1 MTTAKTPTALA
12 FADIE
17 PGDDLP
23 AREIDLDGGWIA
35 AHARAMDM
43 AVPRFTDDEGARR
56 EGLPG
61 QIMPGAMS
69 IGLLASTLL
78 AWAPA
83 ARLIRV
89 GTTFRGL
96 ARAGGRARI
105 LGMVI
110 DTDHATRRVECEMWM
125 QDATSGDRLVVGT
138 MTLEFPPA

>member
-1 MTTAKTPTALA
+1 MTGANTPAALA

-23 AREIDLDGGWIA
+23 AREVDLDGSWITD
-35 AHARAMDM
+35 HARAMDR
-43 AVPRFTDDEGARR
+43 AAPRFTDDAGARR

-69 IGLLASTLL
+69 IGLLTSTLL
-78 AWAPA
+78 AWAPG
-83 ARLIRV
+83 ARLVRI

-96 ARAGGRARI
+96 VRAGGRARI